1 MKYLLA
7 IIIAFSTVFILTPI
21 LMKLAFK
28 YNFTDKPTER
38 KKHKG
43 ETPLC
48 GGIAMFIGFFLAYFI
63 VFYNYNFDEKYGIFI
78 GALLILIIG
87 VVDDYYKS
95 IGKEF
100 GITPRLII
108 QLLAAVIVFKSGISF
123 EGFTNPFTDEYITL
137 SPIVQFVLTITWIFG
152 VTTVINW
159 SDGMDGL
166 AGGLSFISAM
176 TFAATAIILGQ
187 RPSLLF
193 SLITAG
199 VVLAFLFYNKYPA
212 KVFMGDSG
220 ANFLG
225 FILSIIA
232 FTITWIFGV
241 TTVINWS
248 DGMDGLAGGLS
259 FISAMTFAATAI
271 ILGQRPSLL
280 FSLITAGVV
289 LAFLFY
295 NKYPAKVFMGDSGAN
310 FLGFIL
316 SIIALDGAF
325 KGATIL
331 SLMIPILAL
340 AVPIFDNIFV
350 IFKRFSEGKPI
361 YQADRS
367 QIHYRLQA
375 KGLNTKQIVN
385 FISIISLTCSVI
397 SILLLLIKF

>member
-7 IIIAFSTVFILTPI
+7 TIIAFSTVFILTPI

-28 YNFTDKPTER
+28 YNFTDKPTKR

-48 GGIAMFIGFFLAYFI
+48 GGISMFIGFFTSYFI
-63 VFYNYNFDEKYGIFI
+63 IFHDYNFDEKYGIFI

-95 IGKEF
+95 VGKEF
-100 GITPRLII
+100 AITPRLIV
-108 QLLAAVIVFKSGISF
+108 QLLAAVIVFKSGIVF
-123 EGFTNPFTDEYITL
+123 EGFTNPFTDQYITL
-137 SPIVQFVLTITWIFG
+137 SPIVQFVLTITWILG

-176 TFAATAIILGQ
+176 TFAATAIILIQ
-187 RPSLLF
+187 PPSLLF
-193 SLITAG
+193 SLMIAG
-199 VVLAFLFYNKYPA
+199 VVLAFLFYN
-212 KVFMGDSG
+212 
-220 ANFLG
+220 
-225 FILSIIA
+225 
-232 FTITWIFGV
+232 
-241 TTVINWS
+241 
-248 DGMDGLAGGLS
+248 
-259 FISAMTFAATAI
+259 
-271 ILGQRPSLL
+271 R
-280 FSLITAGVV
+280 
-289 LAFLFY
+289 
-295 NKYPAKVFMGDSGAN
+295 YPAKVFMGDSGAN

-367 QIHYRLQA
+367 QIHYRLQE
-375 KGLNTKQIVN
+375 KGLNTNQVVG
-385 FISIISLTCSVI
+385 FISIISLTCSII
-397 SILLLLIKF
+397 SILILLIKY